1 MHLVMRP
8 VDTSQPPPPTSGAAG
23 PHSFGPMGMGGGFPI
38 AFRGGPNGAIDPN
51 DFGSV
56 RSSMP
61 QSFTHSLQKIASQS
75 CRGNLGNVMYQALA
89 YFAMGAG
96 ALCSNGTGP
105 GMLLC
110 KLQAQCLTCL
120 SLCVALHACG
130 SEPHSIA
137 LSMLACS
144 LLPACWAAWVS
155 RALYRSCTPRFP
167 WSGLQTWVSFRHICT
182 LNWQWP

>member
-1 MHLVMRP
+1 MSCIKLLH
-8 VDTSQPPPPTSGAAG
+8 TSQW
-23 PHSFGPMGMGGGFPI
+23 
-38 AFRGGPNGAIDPN
+38 
-51 DFGSV
+51 
-56 RSSMP
+56 
-61 QSFTHSLQKIASQS
+61 
-75 CRGNLGNVMYQALA
+75 ALA
-89 YFAMGAG
+89 RF
-96 ALCSNGTGP
+96 CSTGTGP

-182 LNWQWP
+182 LIWQWPCQVCTGCVCHIPTVGRHRRFKVSYLSSCLREDVYNVGWRGLNTLEVYETTHTVHITKHMQSPPGSI